1 MLSCTSSS
9 RLAVSS
15 PQSGLQAFRLEV
27 LRNGEL
33 SINTGFNP
41 SIGLTSVPT
50 ASSWACRTPAAKFQ
64 SLNRAYK
71 RSDGSMAR
79 LLPAGLYS
87 FQSLNRAYKRSDIA
101 LLVLLDQLMEVFQ
114 SLNRAYKRSDAA
126 VFRRAPYRH
135 YSFNPSIGLT
145 SVPTMRAC
153 TR

>member
-1 MLSCTSSS
+1 
-9 RLAVSS
+9 V
-15 PQSGLQAFRLEV
+15 
-27 LRNGEL
+27 
-33 SINTGFNP
+33 
-41 SIGLTSVPT
+41 
-50 ASSWACRTPAAKFQ
+50 FQ

-71 RSDGSMAR
+71 RSDT
-79 LLPAGLYS
+79 
-87 FQSLNRAYKRSDIA
+87 A